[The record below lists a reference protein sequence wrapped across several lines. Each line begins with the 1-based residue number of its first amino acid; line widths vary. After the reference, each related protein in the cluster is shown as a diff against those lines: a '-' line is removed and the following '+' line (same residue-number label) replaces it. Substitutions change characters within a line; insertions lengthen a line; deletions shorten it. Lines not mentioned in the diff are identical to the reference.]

1 VDVAFQYRE
10 PPEDHAFMLRKEYD
24 ELIEDP
30 TRFLYEVWLPRA
42 STEVSARGQCTSYR
56 NNLSFVKG
64 GMAMLNYFSAFG
76 PQVERLRAE
85 CGMPAAIS
93 GILKAPLDILGD
105 KLRGYIG
112 LALDLK
118 EVPEKVL
125 AACQALMPHLAHVA
139 LSGLDPNRQLP
150 IAIWMHRGCVP
161 FVSRHHFETIYWPTL
176 KPIFE
181 AIWARGNQVL
191 MYAEGN
197 WDAHLERFA
206 ELPAGSI
213 IYHVD
218 RGDIAFAHKVLGRKF
233 CLSGGIPNA
242 LLSYGTTEAV
252 RAECKKVIDAVAGD
266 GGYILDASAILQN
279 DASVENI
286 RAMTEFTR
294 EYGAYGTAGPVPL
307 GDGNGSPVSFLNG
320 RPGAVKPGVCI
331 PWEAKLKE
339 LPPVCGDT
347 ELLRKVWEDIE
358 GLAYDYIWHT
368 LVG

>member
-125 AACQALMPHLAHVA
+125 AACQTLMPHLAHVA

-161 FVSRHHFETIYWPTL
+161 FVSRHHFETIYWPDA
-176 KPIFE
+176 E
-181 AIWARGNQVL
+181 ADLRGDMGPRQPSPDVRRRELGRPSGAIRGVTGRQHHLSRGPGRHCLRAQGAGKKVL
-191 MYAEGN
+191 LERR
-197 WDAHLERFA
+197 HPERFA
-206 ELPAGSI
+206 FLRHAG
-213 IYHVD
+213 
-218 RGDIAFAHKVLGRKF
+218 
-233 CLSGGIPNA
+233 GG
-242 LLSYGTTEAV
+242 
-252 RAECKKVIDAVAGD
+252 AG
-266 GGYILDASAILQN
+266 
-279 DASVENI
+279 
-286 RAMTEFTR
+286 
-294 EYGAYGTAGPVPL
+294 
-307 GDGNGSPVSFLNG
+307 
-320 RPGAVKPGVCI
+320 
-331 PWEAKLKE
+331 
-339 LPPVCGDT
+339 
-347 ELLRKVWEDIE
+347 
-358 GLAYDYIWHT
+358 
-368 LVG
+368 